1 MLEVTREM
9 IVAADPR
16 EVWSLTGNFGA
27 IAEWHPAC
35 AASSQETVGD
45 SIQRTITVGDGA
57 RLIEKLESR
66 DDANMTLSYSII
78 DGPLPVKNY
87 LSTYKVEKHHDGS
100 KITWSGR
107 FDGKDA
113 TDERAKQVIAGIY
126 TTGLDALKKR
136 FG

>member
-57 RLIEKLESR
+57 RLIEKLETH
-66 DDANMTLSYSII
+66 DDANMTLSYSTI

-87 LSTYKVEKHHDGS
+87 VSTYSIEAHEDGA
-100 KITWSGR
+100 KITWTGR
-107 FDGKDA
+107 FDAKGAPD
-113 TDERAKQVIAGIY
+113 DRAKQIIAGIY